1 MRGEHT
7 VSLPVVEVE
16 VTKLQCG
23 ELILVDTNYAHFFQ
37 KVHSDQS
44 ILKFTGYI
52 VVGRLVVVIDVNP
65 SHGFWT
71 TRLMKLFGH
80 EGK

>member
-1 MRGEHT
+1 MRGEHI

-23 ELILVDTNYAHFFQ
+23 ELILVGTNCVHFFQ

-44 ILKFTGYI
+44 IPKFTGYT
-52 VVGRLVVVIDVNP
+52 VTSD
-65 SHGFWT
+65 SAA
-71 TRLMKLFGH
+71 
-80 EGK
+80 